1 MSSSDEKSEYFSTLI
16 AIVQSRLETGEADRA
31 FAVYEQRVT
40 DRVAKLQK
48 AEELDP
54 QTLKLTVT
62 I

>member
-1 MSSSDEKSEYFSTLI
+1 MSSSDEKVEGFSALI
-16 AIVQSRLETGEADRA
+16 AVVRSRLETGEADRT
-31 FAVYEQRVT
+31 FALYEQHVT